1 LEPTDNTGNK
11 ILEVIADASRFNH
24 WMYQTIQ
31 PFLHGNILE
40 IGSGIGNISTFFL
53 TDNTMITLSD
63 TDEFYIQKLKSKFHS
78 FQNLK
83 RVLLIDIQ
91 DPFFETT
98 YASMKEQYDSI
109 FLLNVL
115 EHLADDNAALK
126 NCNFLLKPGGTL
138 LILTPAY
145 SFLYSS
151 LDKALGHYR
160 RYTRSR
166 LNSLLQ
172 MNSLVPKK
180 SFYFNMLGIVAW
192 LYGKVLRLKTI
203 PATKMSLYNKLTPLA
218 KFIDKIMFRKIGL
231 SAIIVG
237 EKNNL

>member
-11 ILEVIADASRFNH
+11 ILEVIENAGRFNH

-31 PFLHGNILE
+31 PFLQGNILE
-40 IGSGIGNISTFFL
+40 IGSGIGNISAFFL
-53 TDNTMITLSD
+53 TDNSIITLSD
-63 TDEFYIQKLKSKFHS
+63 TDTFYIQRLKSKFHS

-83 RVLLIDIQ
+83 GVLLIDIQ
-91 DPFFETT
+91 DPSFETT
-98 YASMKEQYDSI
+98 YDSMKGQYDSI

-115 EHLADDNAALK
+115 EHVADDNAALK
-126 NCNFLLKPGGTL
+126 NCRFLLKPGGTM

-145 SFLYSS
+145 SILYSS

-172 MNSLVPKK
+172 ANNLVPKK
-180 SFYFNMLGIVAW
+180 NFYFNALGIVAW
-192 LYGKVLRLKTI
+192 FYGKALRLKKI
-203 PATKMSLYNKLTPLA
+203 PATEMGLFNKATPLA
-218 KFIDKIMFRKIGL
+218 KFIDKIMFGKIGL
-231 SAIIVG
+231 SVLIVG
-237 EKNNL
+237 EKK